1 MGWSTNVRI
10 MVNPVVLGAGE
21 SVFGTAGKRISLKL
35 LKTRPFNSGNV
46 LLYYQ
51 PAACQT
57 AAKGS

>member
-1 MGWSTNVRI
+1 M
-10 MVNPVVLGAGE
+10 NPVVLGAGE

-35 LKTRPFNSGNV
+35 LKTGPFNSGNV